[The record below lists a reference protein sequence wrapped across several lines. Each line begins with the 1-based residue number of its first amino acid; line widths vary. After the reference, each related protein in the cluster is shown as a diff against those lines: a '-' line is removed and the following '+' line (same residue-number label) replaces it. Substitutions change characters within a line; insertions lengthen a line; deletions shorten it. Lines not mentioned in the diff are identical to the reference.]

1 MDSKTLLS
9 ISVDEDL
16 VKRLDKF
23 ASVMDRSRSYVA
35 VEAIEEYLDLHEW
48 QIQGIRLG
56 LKDIEK
62 QNLVNFEDVKS
73 EFI

>member
-1 MDSKTLLS
+1 MSITFIFLEAHMDSKTLLS

-62 QNLVNFEDVKS
+62 
-73 EFI
+73 

>member
-62 QNLVNFEDVKS
+62 ENLVNFEDVKS